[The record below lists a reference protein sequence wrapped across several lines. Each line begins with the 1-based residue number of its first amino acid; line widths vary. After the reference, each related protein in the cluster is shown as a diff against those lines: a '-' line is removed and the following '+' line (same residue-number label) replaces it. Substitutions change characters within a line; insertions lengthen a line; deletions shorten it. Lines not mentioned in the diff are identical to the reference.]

1 MQTGRSFR
9 TETLRAQPE
18 TSSSPDTAIDSE
30 EPAIRAVMAL
40 CNDALNNGST
50 DAALAL
56 YAEDGVFMPPYSQ
69 SAVGKEA
76 VRRAYDKVFQELKSA
91 SPRRIRPRRRLPP
104 L

>member
-1 MQTGRSFR
+1 MSANQ
-9 TETLRAQPE
+9 
-18 TSSSPDTAIDSE
+18 SSHAADETAIRSVLSSYE
-30 EPAIRAVMAL
+30 
-40 CNDALNNGST
+40 DALNASNT
-50 DAALAL
+50 EAVMPL